1 MANDLKSAFRTLL
14 RRPAVTALAALTL
27 AVGIGS
33 ATAIFSIVYTLLV
46 KPLEFPNG
54 DRLVRVWELT
64 PERQR
69 FSASGPDYA
78 DFVESTTTFEAL
90 AAYNDMRRSL
100 TLTGAGDPARLEAV
114 AVTASFFTVLGVRPA
129 LGRGFVEAEDRP
141 GPDAQRIVLS
151 HALWRERFGGDPAVI
166 DRVVTLDRQP
176 YRIVGVMPEG
186 FAFPFDA
193 EAWVPVVPGSAAMA
207 EGKAL
212 EIIGRLEAGVTIE
225 RARADLQA
233 AAIRL
238 GQRDPESAGW
248 SADLVPFRDWLVT
261 PRFREAVL
269 VLLGAVG
276 CLLLLACANVAN
288 LLMAQASRR
297 HGEMRMRVALGARR
311 AQLVRLMFVESALL
325 AAAAGALGLLLAM
338 WTIAALRLVGGG
350 RIPRLDE
357 VALHAPVIA
366 FALAVA
372 AVSCFV
378 FGIVPAL
385 HASRT
390 DLRASLD
397 SSQRVTRTGRR
408 ARGVIVAVEVALAV
422 VLLTGAGLLA
432 VSFARLADVH
442 PGFETADLLAVPIE
456 LPEQQYEETAGAF
469 YDALIERVAALPG
482 VQGVGATTTNPFR
495 QFGFAN
501 SVTPEETVAFAPPSG
516 LVQAGWRAVTPGYFD
531 AAGVPLIAGRAFTT
545 GDRDSGERV
554 VIVSESLAARLWPD
568 GNAVGHRILWGG
580 LTGRPR
586 MVVGVAGDIR
596 DFALDGDAMP
606 MLFLPHAQIPLATMT
621 VLVRAP
627 RPESLVA
634 QIRAE
639 VARIDS
645 ALPPPAM
652 ALVDDN
658 RARAFAA
665 PRFNAWLLG
674 AFAAIAVTLAATGV
688 YAMLAFAIG
697 ERRREIAVRLAL
709 GARPATIVRMV
720 VGEGMRMTA
729 AGLVAG
735 LLAALWLT
743 RYLSSLLFGVSVSD
757 PATFASV
764 AVALMVLTLAASLI
778 PARQASRMD
787 PLAGLR
793 DA

>member
-1 MANDLKSAFRTLL
+1 MLNDLKGAFRSLL
-14 RRPAVTALAALTL
+14 RRPGVTALAALTL

-46 KPLEFPNG
+46 KPLEFPGG
-54 DRLVRVWELT
+54 DRLVRVWALT
-64 PERQR
+64 PDRER
-69 FSASGPDYA
+69 FSVSGPDYA
-78 DFVESTTTFEAL
+78 DLVEGTTTFESL
-90 AAYNDMRRSL
+90 AAFNDQRLAL
-100 TLTGAGDPARLEAV
+100 TMTGGGDPIRIEAV
-114 AVTASFFTVLGVRPA
+114 PVTASLLGVLGVVPA
-129 LGRGFVEAEDRP
+129 HGRGFLASEDRP
-141 GPDAQRIVLS
+141 GGESQRIVLS
-151 HALWRERFGGDPAVI
+151 HALWRDRFGADTAALDSVI
-166 DRVVTLDRQP
+166 TLNRQP

-186 FAFPFDA
+186 FAFPVDA
-193 EAWVPVVPGSAAMA
+193 EAWVPAVPGSASMA
-207 EGKAL
+207 EGKSL
-212 EIIGRLEAGVTIE
+212 EVIGRLHPGVTIE
-225 RARADLQA
+225 RALADVQSA
-233 AAIRL
+233 AVRL
-238 GQRDPESAGW
+238 AQRDPENAGW

-311 AQLVRLMFVESALL
+311 GQLVRLMFVESALL
-325 AAAAGALGLLLAM
+325 AAAASALGLLLAM

-357 VALHAPVIA
+357 VALHTPVIA

-378 FGIVPAL
+378 FGIAPAL

-397 SSQRVTRTGRR
+397 SSQRVTRTGRS
-408 ARGVIVAVEVALAV
+408 ARGFIVAVEVALAV

-432 VSFARLADVH
+432 VSFSRLANVH
-442 PGFETADLLAVPIE
+442 PGFETADLLSVPIE
-456 LPEQQYEETAGAF
+456 LPDQQYEETAALF
-469 YDALIERVAALPG
+469 YESFIERVAALPG
-482 VQGVGATTTNPFR
+482 VEAVGATAANPFR

-501 SVTPEETVAFAPPSG
+501 NVTPEEAVAFAPPSG
-516 LVQAGWRAVTPGYFD
+516 LVQAGWRAVTPGYFE
-531 AAGVPLIAGRAFTT
+531 AAGVPVVAGRAFDA
-545 GDRDSGERV
+545 GDRDGGARV
-554 VIVSESLAARLWPD
+554 VMVSESLAARLWPD
-568 GNAVGHRILWGG
+568 GSAVGRRILWGG

-586 MVVGVAGDIR
+586 TVVGVAGDIR
-596 DFALDGDAMP
+596 DFALDGEPMP
-606 MLFLPHAQIPLATMT
+606 MLFLPHAQIPMTAMT

-627 RPESLVA
+627 RPESLSA

-639 VARIDS
+639 VRRLDP
-645 ALPPPAM
+645 ALPPPAI

-658 RARAFAA
+658 RARAFAG

-674 AFAAIAVTLAATGV
+674 AFAVIAVTLAATGV

-709 GARPATIVRMV
+709 GARPSTIVRMV

-729 AGLVAG
+729 AGLAAG

-764 AVALMVLTLAASLI
+764 AAALIVLALAASLI

-787 PLAGLR
+787 PLVGLR
-793 DA
+793 E